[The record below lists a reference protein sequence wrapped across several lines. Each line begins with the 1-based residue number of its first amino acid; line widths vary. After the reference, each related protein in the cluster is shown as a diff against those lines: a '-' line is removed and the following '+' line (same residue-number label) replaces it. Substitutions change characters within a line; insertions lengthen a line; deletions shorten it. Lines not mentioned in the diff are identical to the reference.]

1 MKKVLLILLFI
12 YSFPMMAQQKDNLV
26 QALPYSKVK
35 SAKDFVFLSGQI
47 GINSTTGLLVTSS
60 FEAEVHQVMK
70 NIASL
75 LHEKGLTYSDLVNVT
90 IYLKSMDNYAITN
103 QVYRSYFTGDFPAR
117 VCMAV
122 TDLPAK
128 ANIEIAATALNQINS
143 SAENK
148 QLIRRFL
155 EEVRSGKNPDRA
167 GLYMADTLLAHQ
179 LNAEAETT
187 VTRTPQNYAEHV
199 KEFLTLYGN
208 FHFEITEII
217 AEGDRVYVR
226 WKQTGKHLATIDG
239 HPATGKPIIEIASAV
254 YRLENGK
261 IKEYWIQIDRLG
273 FEKQL

>member
-1 MKKVLLILLFI
+1 
-12 YSFPMMAQQKDNLV
+12 MAQQKDNLV

-35 SAKDFVFLSGQI
+35 SAKDFVFLSGQV
-47 GINSTTGLLVTSS
+47 GINSATGQLVTSN

-70 NIASL
+70 NIGSL
-75 LHEKGLTYSDLVNVT
+75 LHEQGLAYSDLVNVT
-90 IYLKSMDNYAITN
+90 IYLKSMDNYPITN

-117 VCMAV
+117 VCIAV
-122 TDLPAK
+122 ADLPAK
-128 ANIEIAATALNQINS
+128 ANIEIAGTAWGQNNS
-143 SAENK
+143 STKNK

-187 VTRTPQNYAEHV
+187 VKRTSQNYAEHV
-199 KEFLTLYGN
+199 KDFLTLYGE

-217 AEGDRVYVR
+217 AEGDRVYAR

-254 YRLENGK
+254 YRIENGK

-273 FEKQL
+273 LEKQL